1 MISKKILF
9 LTLFSLLLSSIVTIA
24 QSDKKLQKKADDYFE
39 KGNYKAAI
47 PLYLDI
53 AKSNPQNAIAN
64 FRLGYSYLKTIYKR
78 RAVPFIK
85 AAFDVNHD
93 VAPHLEYYLGMAY
106 QYNHQFEEALK
117 YFEKARLEVMA
128 TKDPEIAK
136 DIERRIYES
145 NNGVVYMKNPVKA
158 IIENV
163 GPVVNS
169 QFPDYAPVISAD
181 ESVMVFCSRRP
192 SNMGDEFPP
201 DDEYK
206 YEDVY
211 ISYRVGENWSA
222 PLNLGKNIN
231 TEFHDAPIALNADGT
246 QLFIYKDDGAG
257 DIFISKLKKGEWS
270 KPQNMG
276 KPINTPKYWEPS
288 VSLTSDGSRIYFSSN
303 RPGGYGNLDL
313 YYCDKDEKGRWK
325 EPVNMGPAINTAD
338 DDDSPFIHADG
349 RTLYFSSRGHNGM
362 GGFDI
367 YKTTLLSDGTWSFP
381 EHLGYPINTADEDIY
396 FVLSADNRHGYYASA
411 MDGGQGEKDI
421 VRISMPKPE
430 EIAALTSKVAA
441 IETAK
446 NPKKKLL
453 APIAKVENINPI
465 TIFKGTV
472 LDELTNKPLEAN
484 VTLIDNIK
492 NEIITE
498 LQSNAENGKF
508 MVIMPSGKNYG
519 LTVQKDG
526 YLFHSEN
533 FDIPP
538 SNDYQEISKEVLL
551 KKVKIGTK
559 IVLRNIFFDF
569 DKATLRPESTAE
581 LENLHKFLAE
591 NPKIR
596 IEISGH
602 TDNKGSAEYNKK
614 LSESRAHSV
623 VDYLV
628 AKGIDKS
635 RLTYAGYGFDRPLAS
650 NDTDEGRQLN
660 RRTEFEILGQ

>member
-1 MISKKILF
+1 MNSKKITF
-9 LTLFSLLLSSIVTIA
+9 LSLIAVLFSVTFSVA
-24 QSDKKLQKKADDYFE
+24 QADKKLVKKADAFFE
-39 KGNYKAAI
+39 KGNYKASI
-47 PLYLDI
+47 PLYTDI
-53 AKSNPQNAIAN
+53 VKADPNNAIAN

-78 RAVPFIK
+78 RAMPYIK
-85 AAFDVNHD
+85 KAFDINHD
-93 VAPHLEYYLGMAY
+93 VAPHLEYYLGMSY

-117 YFEKARLEVMA
+117 AYEKARLEIVA
-128 TKDPEIAK
+128 TKDPEISK
-136 DIERRIYES
+136 DLDRRIYES
-145 NNGVVYMKNPVKA
+145 NNGVIYMKNPVKA
-158 IIENV
+158 TIENI

-169 QFPDYAPVISAD
+169 QYPDYAPVISAD
-181 ESVMVFCSRRP
+181 ESVLVFCSRRP
-192 SNMGDEFPP
+192 TNIGDELPP
-201 DDEYK
+201 DEEYK

-222 PLNLGKNIN
+222 PQNIGKNIN

-257 DIFISKLKKGEWS
+257 DIFYSKLKKGEWS
-270 KPQNMG
+270 KPINMG

-303 RPGGYGNLDL
+303 RPGGLGGLDL
-313 YYCDKDEKGRWK
+313 YYCDKDSKGRWL
-325 EPVNMGPAINTAD
+325 EPVNMGPTINTDD

-367 YKTTLLSDGTWSFP
+367 YKTTLMPDGAWSYP
-381 EHLGYPINTADEDIY
+381 EHLGYPINTADDDIY

-430 EIAALTSKVAA
+430 EITALTSKVTA
-441 IETAK
+441 IETSK
-446 NPKKKLL
+446 NPKKKIL

-484 VTLIDNIK
+484 VTLIDNVK

-551 KKVKIGTK
+551 KKVKVGTK

-569 DKATLRPESTAE
+569 DKATLRSESTAE
-581 LENLHKFLAE
+581 LENLHKFLSE

-602 TDNKGSAEYNKK
+602 TDNKGSSEYNKK

-628 AKGIDKS
+628 AKGIDKG